1 MPLVVDEKY
10 ITEVTT
16 LLERLRIEIG
26 TFRSGHNGSGSGSDL
41 NPTQTLDGVL
51 IKAGSDAY
59 QLGTQLEQR
68 LSTQAKSLSDQMANR
83 AMFINKFVANMHVFL
98 RETDDTE
105 NFNTVKAQE
114 FIPYLPKP

>member
-1 MPLVVDEKY
+1 VDEKY

-16 LLERLRIEIG
+16 LLDRLRVEIAPL
-26 TFRSGHNGSGSGSDL
+26 RSGHNGSGSGNDL
-41 NPTQTLDGVL
+41 NPTQTLDGLL

-83 AMFINKFVANMHVFL
+83 AMFVNKFVANMRIFL
-98 RETDDTE
+98 QETDDTE
-105 NFNTVKAQE
+105 NFNTVSAEK
-114 FIPYLPKP
+114 FIPYLPKI